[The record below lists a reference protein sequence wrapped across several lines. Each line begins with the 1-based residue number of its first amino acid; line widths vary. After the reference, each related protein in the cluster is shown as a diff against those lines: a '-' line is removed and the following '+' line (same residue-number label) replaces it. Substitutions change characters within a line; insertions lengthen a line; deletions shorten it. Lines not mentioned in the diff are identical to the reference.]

1 MAVDSEE
8 ERKGGE
14 DGNELHGDGIFRSA
28 DEQL

>member
-14 DGNELHGDGIFRSA
+14 DGKELHGDEMSRSA
-28 DEQL
+28 DEKL